1 MINILKNS
9 PPPHLASALS
19 LALRP
24 LFLFLPPFLADGTA
38 KVETLS
44 DFPKTFL
51 KFFLFFLSGNKKKL
65 NHLFLTLFYPLFKRS
80 VELLSLAEWCKDRE
94 FKPLLPNIF
103 NLFFNP

>member
-1 MINILKNS
+1 YPLRYMINILKNS

-24 LFLFLPPFLADGTA
+24 LFLFLSPFLADGTA

-51 KFFLFFLSGNKKKL
+51 KFFFLFFLSGNKKDKL
-65 NHLFLTLFYPLFKRS
+65 SFPY
-80 VELLSLAEWCKDRE
+80 
-94 FKPLLPNIF
+94 PLLPSF
-103 NLFFNP
+103 QTFRRTSLPSGVVQR